1 MPTHRIY
8 AIASSER
15 WHAASA
21 PAPLPGAMRSAACG
35 SIRCAS
41 ESAGGHVIKFRQAT
55 LDALEPFKW
64 DGGACCQTTKLKLG
78 SCSQRP
84 NAPSGFLPHDIYT
97 RVLHSTF
104 QAASL
109 ERIRRDIRP
118 RSAT

>member
-1 MPTHRIY
+1 MFSCPGDLSCMPTHRIY

-64 DGGACCQTTKLKLG
+64 DGGACCQTTKLK
-78 SCSQRP
+78 
-84 NAPSGFLPHDIYT
+84 
-97 RVLHSTF
+97 
-104 QAASL
+104 
-109 ERIRRDIRP
+109 
-118 RSAT
+118 ATLKKSPLLLQPG